1 MAATGKKSAEP
12 KRGDRDRIID
22 GALALAAEGR
32 WSDVTLGA
40 IAAEAQLPLRTVYDE
55 FGSRSEILATF
66 FRRIDAQVLSED
78 EDALGEEEPPRDRL
92 FDVLMRRFEALQPY
106 RAAVSTIYA
115 DSLCQPAAALCS
127 LPQLNRSM
135 AWMLTAA
142 GISSEGWGGLLRVQG
157 LVTLWLAT
165 MRVWLRDESE
175 DMAKTMAALDRNL
188 RRAEGL
194 LQRLPSRRRRR
205 PYAPETP
212 EEEMTSPQGP
222 ASEPPSGAPA

>member
-1 MAATGKKSAEP
+1 MAAPRQKT
-12 KRGDRDRIID
+12 GDRDRIID
-22 GALALAAEGR
+22 AALALAAEGR

-40 IAAEAQLPLRTVYDE
+40 IAAEAKLPLRTVYDE
-55 FGSRSEILATF
+55 FGSRSEILGAF
-66 FRRIDAQVLSED
+66 FRRIDAEVLSED
-78 EDALGEEEPPRDRL
+78 EEGLGEEEPPRDRL
-92 FDVLMRRFEALQPY
+92 FDVLMRRFEALQPH

-115 DSLCQPAAALCS
+115 DCLCQPSAALGS
-127 LPQLNRSM
+127 LPQLGRSM

-142 GISSEGWGGLLRVQG
+142 GISSEGWGGVARVQG
-157 LVTLWLAT
+157 LVGLWLAT

-194 LQRLPSRRRRR
+194 LQRLPRRRRR
-205 PYAPETP
+205 RRSYTPEPP
-212 EEEMTSPQGP
+212 EEEMSPPSPQGP